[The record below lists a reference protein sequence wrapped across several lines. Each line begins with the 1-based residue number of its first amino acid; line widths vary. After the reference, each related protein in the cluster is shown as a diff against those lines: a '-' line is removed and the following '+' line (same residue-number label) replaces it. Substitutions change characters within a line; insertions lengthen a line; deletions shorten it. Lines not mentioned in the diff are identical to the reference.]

1 MLKRIMTFSFWDK
14 ALARAL
20 RTAIQGIL
28 GSLAGC
34 AVIQDMNVKLIV
46 STTLVTVLVSIL
58 ASMVA
63 GLPEISDEDFAE

>member
-1 MLKRIMTFSFWDK
+1 MLKRICTFSFWDK

-20 RTAIQGIL
+20 RTAIQAIL

-34 AVIQDMNVKLIV
+34 AVIQDMDPKLV
-46 STTLVTVLVSIL
+46 LSTTLVTVLVSIL
-58 ASMVA
+58 TSMVA